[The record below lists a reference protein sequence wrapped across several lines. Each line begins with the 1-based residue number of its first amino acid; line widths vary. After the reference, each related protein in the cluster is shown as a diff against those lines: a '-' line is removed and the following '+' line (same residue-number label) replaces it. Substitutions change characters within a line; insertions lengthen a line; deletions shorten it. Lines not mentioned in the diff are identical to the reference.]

1 MRKPAKPGARRK
13 SQQKAQKPFH
23 NRSLCSC
30 PWAVPG
36 GLHWMPVV
44 CARQRVLQRKLGRI
58 LSRRHM
64 TRDTPRGKR
73 DDRPPSKTY
82 PLNKRQRRLITDALN
97 HALSTSQE
105 LTVMM
110 ADARSEIKTAPNVS
124 ERRASAVVIALR
136 SMPKPRGMS
145 DYVRIKNQK
154 EAFALAKEIETTF
167 SARFCSEAAD
177 HSLTSPKSEKSG
189 SA

>member
-1 MRKPAKPGARRK
+1 
-13 SQQKAQKPFH
+13 
-23 NRSLCSC
+23 
-30 PWAVPG
+30 
-36 GLHWMPVV
+36 
-44 CARQRVLQRKLGRI
+44 
-58 LSRRHM
+58 
-64 TRDTPRGKR
+64 
-73 DDRPPSKTY
+73 
-82 PLNKRQRRLITDALN
+82 
-97 HALSTSQE
+97 
-105 LTVMM
+105 MM